1 MINKEVFKDLP
12 IDLKGDFVF
21 QKGSFVGSRVYGFL
35 KMVLY
40 KTDSFFVE
48 VVYQIENNKIEDVIY
63 ISDSDVKRFYKANF
77 NKD

>member
-21 QKGSFVGSRVYGFL
+21 QKGTFIDSRVYGFL

-63 ISDSDVKRFYKANF
+63 ISDSEVKSIYKSDF

>member
-1 MINKEVFKDLP
+1 MNKDIFDGLP
-12 IDLKGDFVF
+12 IDLKGGFVF
-21 QKGSFVGSRVYGFL
+21 QKGFFVGSRVYGFL

-63 ISDSDVKRFYKANF
+63 ISDSDVSKIYNG
-77 NKD
+77 

>member
-1 MINKEVFKDLP
+1 MNLDIFNSLP

-21 QKGSFVGSRVYGFL
+21 QKGTFIDSRVYGFL

-40 KTDSFFVE
+40 KMDSFFVE
-48 VVYQIENNKIEDVIY
+48 VVYHFEDSNIEDIIF
-63 ISDSDVKRFYKANF
+63 ISDTDVNRFYKANF

>member
-1 MINKEVFKDLP
+1 
-12 IDLKGDFVF
+12 
-21 QKGSFVGSRVYGFL
+21 
-35 KMVLY
+35 MVLY

-63 ISDSDVKRFYKANF
+63 ISDSEVKSIYKSDF

>member
-1 MINKEVFKDLP
+1 MFEGLP

-48 VVYQIENNKIEDVIY
+48 VVYHIENNNIESIIF
-63 ISDSDVKRFYKANF
+63 ISDKDVQRF
-77 NKD
+77 

>member
-1 MINKEVFKDLP
+1 MDKSIFKELP

>member
-1 MINKEVFKDLP
+1 
-12 IDLKGDFVF
+12 
-21 QKGSFVGSRVYGFL
+21 
-35 KMVLY
+35 MVLY
-40 KTDSFFVE
+40 KLLNFFVE

>member
-1 MINKEVFKDLP
+1 MNKDIFEGLP

-21 QKGSFVGSRVYGFL
+21 QKGTFVGSRVYGFL

-48 VVYQIENNKIEDVIY
+48 VVYSIENNKIEDVIY
-63 ISDSDVKRFYKANF
+63 ISDSDVQRFYKSL
-77 NKD
+77 K

>member
-1 MINKEVFKDLP
+1 MINKEIFEGLP

-21 QKGSFVGSRVYGFL
+21 QKGTFVGSRVYGFL

-48 VVYQIENNKIEDVIY
+48 VVYHIENNNIESIIF
-63 ISDSDVKRFYKANF
+63 ISDKDVQRF
-77 NKD
+77 

>member
-1 MINKEVFKDLP
+1 MNKDIFEGLP

-21 QKGSFVGSRVYGFL
+21 QKGTFVGSRVYGFL

-48 VVYQIENNKIEDVIY
+48 VVYSIENNKIEDVIY
-63 ISDSDVKRFYKANF
+63 ISDSDVQRFYS
-77 NKD
+77 

>member
-1 MINKEVFKDLP
+1 MDINLFNDLP

-21 QKGSFVGSRVYGFL
+21 QKGIFVGSRVYGFL

-40 KTDSFFVE
+40 KMDSFFVE

-63 ISDSDVKRFYKANF
+63 ISDSDVKRFYV
-77 NKD
+77 